1 MSGHLQF
8 SVSWLTFP
16 NLVNDNGSSENKL
29 NRFCPESWGC
39 DKLITQTA
47 NSHLGFKRCHDSS
60 VCHPWHG
67 PLLMR
72 VRIPSTCHV
81 ASASWGTLASVTGA
95 LVSHFHF
102 CVDVELHENRAKMSN
117 ALALLLT
124 LLQAAMAKNN
134 KAHHLTVYRV
144 LCTCKVLC

>member
-16 NLVNDNGSSENKL
+16 NLVDDNGSSKNKPH
-29 NRFCPESWGC
+29 RFCPESWGC

-47 NSHLGFKRCHDSS
+47 NSHLGFKRSHDPS

-72 VRIPSTCHV
+72 VRMPSTCHV
-81 ASASWGTLASVTGA
+81 ASASRGTLASVTGA
-95 LVSHFHF
+95 LVSHLHF
-102 CVDVELHENRAKMSN
+102 CVDMELHENRAKLSN
-117 ALALLLT
+117 AMVLLST
-124 LLQAAMAKNN
+124 LLQAATAKSNEDRR
-134 KAHHLTVYRV
+134 LTVYRA
-144 LCTCKVLC
+144 LCTCKVSC